1 MYKYVIKCKLPGK
14 SAKESYYYTGEPESK
29 PMLLSQTEE
38 KATSF
43 SNLADAEQ
51 VAKLLLRDGF
61 IDSYVIKG
69 EPAEE
74 RFLPGL
80 SYAEM
85 LQENQAVKAPSDKEL
100 LAMAIN
106 ELDGVIDYLYA
117 ENSEQQTFRDLCNV
131 VAKLKI
137 LQFNMMQFNKKESK

>member
-1 MYKYVIKCKLPGK
+1 MYKYVIKCKLTGK
-14 SAKESYYYTGEPESK
+14 SAKETYYYTGEPDSK
-29 PMLLSQTEE
+29 LMLLSQTEE
-38 KATSF
+38 KATLF
-43 SNLADAEQ
+43 FNLADAEH

-74 RFLPGL
+74 RFLPSL

-85 LQENQAVKAPSDKEL
+85 LQENQAVKAPSNKEL
-100 LAMAIN
+100 LAMAIK
-106 ELDGVIDYLYA
+106 ELDEVIDYLYA
-117 ENSEQQTFRDLCNV
+117 ENSEQAFRDLCNV